1 MIAKIVKQNENRVF
15 EIDGKI
21 YLPAAFRSFRPTPA
35 NVSLFYR
42 NGIRLFQMQCSGLN
56 STLELPYSNYGAA
69 WVGDHQYDFTALDR
83 QMEMFMKFAPEGY
96 FMLMVQLDMPEW
108 WRRENNCPWYSYTH
122 LGEAVLE
129 EKWVRDACDYLQAF
143 IRYAEEKYGDRV
155 FAYSFS
161 AGSCTEWFD
170 QWDYEKVSDRKAADY
185 RVKTGDPDAL
195 IPTIEEIRSTAF
207 PSLRGDDSAV
217 YRYQKYCADLFP
229 DLALRFARCA
239 QEVLDHQKI
248 LGIFFGYTDLPIRWQ
263 NQTGTNGYE
272 KVWDSPDIDMLF
284 SPAAYQTRELDQVSS
299 YQYTVDSISSHD
311 KLYLHEIDHR
321 TYLAHYPMD
330 NFTMM
335 NSVYQNEEET
345 ITVLRRELCA
355 AAVKDGALWW
365 FDFMGGY
372 YASPG
377 MEEELRIQMA
387 VLKKLYTQPH
397 RSVAEIAVFV
407 DPMSFLRMHDE
418 ALMPQDCVQHNRDSL
433 HNCGAPYDYF
443 NLKDIA
449 DIDLSQYKM
458 CVFLNAV
465 EISETVKEIIQTKL
479 EDKTKVWIYAPN
491 WATGGMDEVC
501 SIKLREVDMP
511 EGKVQYGNDLFGF
524 SNPTSPMFAVDDSD
538 AEILAYYTDGT
549 PACARKGGD
558 VYISTGNV
566 PSNLWRDLA
575 RKAGVHIY
583 ADTQGALYADSR
595 FVARQTVWEKDITIH
610 MPFDCVVEEV
620 FSGEIYRTENRQLR
634 YHEENGAVRLFII
647 QEKVSEK

>member
-1 MIAKIVKQNENRVF
+1 
-15 EIDGKI
+15 
-21 YLPAAFRSFRPTPA
+21 
-35 NVSLFYR
+35 
-42 NGIRLFQMQCSGLN
+42 
-56 STLELPYSNYGAA
+56 
-69 WVGDHQYDFTALDR
+69 
-83 QMEMFMKFAPEGY
+83 
-96 FMLMVQLDMPEW
+96 
-108 WRRENNCPWYSYTH
+108 
-122 LGEAVLE
+122 
-129 EKWVRDACDYLQAF
+129 
-143 IRYAEEKYGDRV
+143 
-155 FAYSFS
+155 
-161 AGSCTEWFD
+161 
-170 QWDYEKVSDRKAADY
+170 
-185 RVKTGDPDAL
+185 
-195 IPTIEEIRSTAF
+195 
-207 PSLRGDDSAV
+207 
-217 YRYQKYCADLFP
+217 
-229 DLALRFARCA
+229 
-239 QEVLDHQKI
+239 
-248 LGIFFGYTDLPIRWQ
+248 
-263 NQTGTNGYE
+263 
-272 KVWDSPDIDMLF
+272 
-284 SPAAYQTRELDQVSS
+284 
-299 YQYTVDSISSHD
+299 
-311 KLYLHEIDHR
+311 
-321 TYLAHYPMD
+321 
-330 NFTMM
+330 MM

>member
-56 STLELPYSNYGAA
+56 STLDLPYSNYGAA

-108 WRRENNCPWYSYTH
+108 WRIENKCPWYSYTH

-129 EKWVRDACDYLQAF
+129 EKWVQDACDYLQAF
-143 IRYAEEKYGDRV
+143 IRYAEEKYGDKV

-170 QWDYEKVSDRKAADY
+170 EWDYEKVSERKAADY
-185 RVKTGDPDAL
+185 RVKTGDPDAPV
-195 IPTIEEIRSTAF
+195 PTIEEIRSTSF

-217 YRYQKYCADLFP
+217 YQYQKYCADLIP

-239 QEVLDHQKI
+239 QEVLNHQKI

-284 SPAAYQTRELDQVSS
+284 SPAAYQTRELHQVSS
-299 YQYTVDSISSHD
+299 YQYTVDSISNHD

-335 NSVYQNEEET
+335 NSIYQNEEET

-377 MEEELRIQMA
+377 MEEELRIQME
-387 VLKKLYTQPH
+387 VLKKLYAHPH

-407 DPMSFLRMHDE
+407 DPLSFLRMHDE

-433 HNCGAPYDYF
+433 HNCGTPYDYF

-449 DIDLSQYKM
+449 NIDLTQYKM

-465 EISETVKEIIQTKL
+465 EISETVKEIIRTKL
-479 EDKTKVWIYAPN
+479 ADKTKVWIYAPN
-491 WATGGMDEVC
+491 WASGGMDKVC

-595 FVARQTVWEKDITIH
+595 FIARQTVWEKDITIH